1 MKFII
6 ISLLAITGAAKSC
19 GKPSVTTVNTA
30 HEVAKN
36 VKSKSNSDNNGLEF
50 KSADSICDKFLNEI
64 SKENKHVSY
73 DNSNN
78 TITINNI
85 Y

>member
-1 MKFII
+1 MKFIL

-19 GKPSVTTVNTA
+19 GKVAAVSSA
-30 HEVAKN
+30 REVSKN
-36 VKSKSNSDNNGLEF
+36 MKSKTNSDNNGLEF

-73 DNSNN
+73 DKSNN